1 MIFDLPTFI
10 QSVGLIGI
18 GAVVFLESGILVGM
32 FLPGDSLLFT
42 AGILASAGYLHF
54 VPLLVVTFVC
64 AVLGNQVGY
73 YTGRKYGPRIFSR
86 PNSRWFN
93 PEHIVKAQA
102 FYEKYGKKTIILC
115 RFIPFVRTVAPIMAG
130 VGLMNSKSFTLYNVV
145 GGALWAVG
153 MTSLGYFL
161 GSTIPNIE
169 KYIIPIVLGIILIS
183 VIPVLTKL
191 LHKKT

>member
-130 VGLMNSKSFTLYNVV
+130 VGLMNSKSFTVYNVV

>member
-54 VPLLVVTFVC
+54 IPLLVVTFVC

>member
-73 YTGRKYGPRIFSR
+73 YTGKKYGPRIFSR

-130 VGLMNSKSFTLYNVV
+130 VGLMNSKSFTVYNVV

-169 KYIIPIVLGIILIS
+169 KYIIPIVFGIILIS

>member
-54 VPLLVVTFVC
+54 IPLLVVTFGC

>member
-73 YTGRKYGPRIFSR
+73 YTGKKYGPRIFSR

-130 VGLMNSKSFTLYNVV
+130 VGLMNSKSFTVYNVV